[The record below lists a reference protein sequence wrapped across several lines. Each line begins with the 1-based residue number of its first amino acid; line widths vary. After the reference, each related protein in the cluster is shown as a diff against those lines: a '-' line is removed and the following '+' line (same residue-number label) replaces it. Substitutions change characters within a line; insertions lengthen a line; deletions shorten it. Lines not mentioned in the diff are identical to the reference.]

1 MWSASGRGYAPISFG
16 EFVSGQ
22 GPAYTSAMTTETLAN
37 YYSAT
42 ATTSPSRPFLA
53 VKKSVK
59 VCIIGGGFA
68 GINTALGL
76 AERGVKDVVLCEAK
90 TLAFGASGRNGGFAF
105 AGFSRGPQSLLDE
118 LGPKKAK
125 QLYKGTVDAVNL
137 IRARIQ
143 AYEINCQHTDA
154 GVYWANWFRD
164 QSLLK
169 DFQKLLSENFDTK
182 WDFIPQS
189 DLKKLIHSE
198 RYKDALYEKNA
209 LHFHPLNYALGIAKA
224 AEATGIEIYE
234 NTPAIQ
240 LQKKGNGWLITTPA
254 AQIEAEQVV
263 LACGGYLANLYP
275 KIDASVLPIATYVM
289 VTEPLGDK
297 MQNILETNAAIYD
310 TRFAFDYYRP
320 LPDSRLL
327 WGGRISVLDRSP
339 QAVKKLL
346 HRDLMKVFPQ
356 LNDVKIDY
364 AWSGLMSYARH
375 EMPQIAEIEKG
386 LWCAQAFGGHG
397 VAPTTF
403 AGEILAAAIT
413 EGDTQWQSL
422 SSYGLVSALKPAGFL
437 GAQLSYWWLQSKDHW
452 KDQMEV
458 GWIHQRRFRH

>member
-1 MWSASGRGYAPISFG
+1 MTNVNTAS
-16 EFVSGQ
+16 
-22 GPAYTSAMTTETLAN
+22 

-42 ATTSPSRPFLA
+42 ANFSIARPSLTA
-53 VKKSVK
+53 KKNAK
-59 VCIIGGGFA
+59 ICIIGGGFA

-76 AERGVKDVVLCEAK
+76 AERGVKNVVLCEAK
-90 TLAFGASGRNGGFAF
+90 HLAFGASGRNGGFVF
-105 AGFSRGPQSLLDE
+105 AGFSRGPESLLKD
-118 LGPKKAK
+118 LGQQAAK

-137 IRARIQ
+137 IRQRINH
-143 AYEINCQHTDA
+143 YKIDCQHTDA

-164 QSLLK
+164 QAILK
-169 DFQKLLSENFDTK
+169 DFQKLLSDSFDTH

-189 DLKKLIHSE
+189 ELKKLIRTD
-198 RYKDALYEKNA
+198 RYKDALYEKNS
-209 LHFHPLNYALGIAKA
+209 LHFHPLNYALGIAEA
-224 AEATGIEIYE
+224 AEKMGVEIYE

-240 LQKKGNGWLITTPA
+240 LLKSGSAWLIKTPEA
-254 AQIEAEQVV
+254 EIEAEQVV

-289 VTEPLGDK
+289 VTEPLGDR
-297 MQNILETNAAIYD
+297 MQNILQTKAAIYD

-339 QAVKKLL
+339 DAVKKLL
-346 HRDLMKVFPQ
+346 QQDLIKVFPQ
-356 LNDVKIDY
+356 LSDVTVDY

-386 LWCAQAFGGHG
+386 LWCGQAFGGHG

-403 AGEILAAAIT
+403 AGELLAAAIA
-413 EGDTQWQSL
+413 EDDLRWKNMA
-422 SSYGLVSALKPAGFL
+422 SYGLVSALKPAGFV
-437 GAQLSYWWLQSKDHW
+437 GAQLTYWWLQAKDGW
-452 KDQMEV
+452 KDRMEAK
-458 GWIHQRRFRH
+458 

>member
-1 MWSASGRGYAPISFG
+1 
-16 EFVSGQ
+16 
-22 GPAYTSAMTTETLAN
+22 MTKFAQQN
-37 YYSAT
+37 YYQAT
-42 ATTSPSRPFLA
+42 AKPLSVRQNLS
-53 VKKSVK
+53 VKKSAS

-90 TLAFGASGRNGGFAF
+90 TLAFGASGRNGGFVF
-105 AGFSRGPQSLLDE
+105 AGFSRGPESLLKD
-118 LGPKKAK
+118 LGPQAAK
-125 QLYKGTVDAVNL
+125 QLYQGTVDAVNL

-143 AYEINCQHTDA
+143 HYKIECQHTDA

-164 QSLLK
+164 QNLLR
-169 DFQKLLSENFDTK
+169 DFQKLLSENFDTH

-189 DLKKLIHSE
+189 ELKKLIHTE
-198 RYKDALYEKNA
+198 RYKDALYEKNS
-209 LHFHPLNYALGIAKA
+209 LHFHPLNYAHGIAKA
-224 AEATGIEIYE
+224 AESMGVQIYE

-240 LQKKGNGWLITTPA
+240 FQKKGSGWLIKTPEA
-254 AQIEAEQVV
+254 EIEAEQVV

-289 VTEPLGDK
+289 VTEQLQER
-297 MQNILETNAAIYD
+297 MQSILETKAAIYD

-339 QAVKKLL
+339 EAVKRLL
-346 HRDLMKVFPQ
+346 HRDLKKVFPQ
-356 LNDVKIDY
+356 LKDIKIDY

-375 EMPQIAEIEKG
+375 EMPQISEIEKG
-386 LWCAQAFGGHG
+386 LWCGQAFGGHG

-403 AGEILAAAIT
+403 AGELIAAAIA
-413 EGDTQWQSL
+413 EGDTRWQSMA
-422 SSYGLVSALKPAGFL
+422 SYGLVSTMKPAGFI
-437 GAQLSYWWLQSKDHW
+437 GAQLTYWWLQAKDSW
-452 KDQMEV
+452 KDRMEA
-458 GWIHQRRFRH
+458 

>member
-1 MWSASGRGYAPISFG
+1 
-16 EFVSGQ
+16 
-22 GPAYTSAMTTETLAN
+22 MTTINPVN

-42 ATTSPSRPFLA
+42 ANSSFARPILLE
-53 VKKSVK
+53 KKSAK
-59 VCIIGGGFA
+59 ICIVGGGFA

-90 TLAFGASGRNGGFAF
+90 KLAFGASGRNGGFVF
-105 AGFSRGPQSLLDE
+105 AGFSRGPESLLKD
-118 LGPKKAK
+118 LGPQAAK
-125 QLYKGTVDAVNL
+125 QLYQGTVDAVNL
-137 IRARIQ
+137 IRTRIQ
-143 AYEINCQHTDA
+143 QYKIDCQHTDA

-169 DFQKLLSENFDTK
+169 DFQKLLSDNFDTQ
-182 WDFIPQS
+182 WDFVPQS
-189 DLKKLIHSE
+189 ELRKLIHTE

-224 AEATGIEIYE
+224 AESMGVKIYE

-240 LQKKGNGWLITTPA
+240 LQKNNNGWLVKTPEA
-254 AQIEAEQVV
+254 EIQAEQVV

-289 VTEPLGDK
+289 VTEAINENMHNVLK
-297 MQNILETNAAIYD
+297 TKAAIYD
-310 TRFAFDYYRP
+310 TRFAFDYYRA

-339 QAVKKLL
+339 EAVKKLL
-346 HRDLMKVFPQ
+346 HHDLLKVFPQ
-356 LNDVKIDY
+356 LKDIKIDY

-375 EMPQIAEIEKG
+375 EMPQVTQIEKG
-386 LWCAQAFGGHG
+386 LWCGQAFGGHG

-403 AGEILAAAIT
+403 AGELIAAAIA
-413 EGDTQWQSL
+413 ERDTRWQSMA
-422 SSYGLVSALKPAGFL
+422 SYGLVSAMKPAGFI
-437 GAQLSYWWLQSKDHW
+437 GAQLTYWWLQAKDSW
-452 KDQMEV
+452 KDRTEA
-458 GWIHQRRFRH
+458 